1 MMRSMY
7 SGVSGLKTHQTKM
20 DVIGNNIANVNTV
33 GFKSSSVTF
42 SEIMYQNLSGASGP
56 NALTGTGGVNAKQ
69 IGLGVTTGSTSVNIT
84 GAGAS
89 QTTGGAFDIKLNDTN
104 SATSFFIVS
113 NGSGT
118 QFTRAGSFYVDGA
131 GNLCMTS
138 TGYNVMGWQVDPT
151 TGDIRKDTV
160 SALRVMSEKNM
171 TSAPEATVNG
181 RCEGVL
187 DKNST
192 DVTSEAGQAMNLS
205 FYDALGYSYVAKF
218 AIKETNRDT
227 GEYTVEL
234 TDILDSTNK
243 SILDQTKY
251 DSVTGT
257 YDPDYLGDIF
267 GAVKS
272 QTKTYTPR
280 AGWTTVDAANNIFE
294 YNATYYR
301 YDAAAGNLVEVADNG
316 GGNYVQV
323 PGGTTKTLAEAF
335 GVSPYATGITM
346 TNGVVTANVSGAN
359 YTLKFNPDDGVFDY
373 IGANGQDNVFLNLKD
388 TLGGNFEDI
397 DIDFTGTK
405 WFDNGGSS
413 TIGMD
418 KGDVDGKTGTGKKLG
433 DMIGVF
439 VDTNGKIYGSYDNG
453 NTILL
458 GQIAVAQFANA
469 MGLEKVGDN
478 CYTTTLNSGEFD
490 GIGVDI
496 TADGSKMTSGELEMS
511 NVDLSTEFTQMITT
525 QRGFQANSRVITTS
539 DTLLEELVN
548 LKR

>member
-131 GNLCMTS
+131 GNLCMKS

-346 TNGVVTANVSGAN
+346 TNGVVTANVSSAN

-373 IGANGQDNVFLNLKD
+373 IGATGQDNVFLNLKD
-388 TLGGNFEDI
+388 TLGGNFENI

-433 DMIGVF
+433 GMIGVF
-439 VDTNGKIYGSYDNG
+439 VDINGKIYGSYDNG

-496 TADGSKMTSGELEMS
+496 TAGGGTMFTGMLEMS
-511 NVDLSTEFTQMITT
+511 NVDLSSEFTEMITT
-525 QRGFQANSRVITTS
+525 QRGFQANSRIITVS
-539 DTLLEELVN
+539 DTLLEELIN

>member
-84 GAGAS
+84 GPGAS

-373 IGANGQDNVFLNLKD
+373 IGATGQDNVFLNLKD
-388 TLGGNFEDI
+388 TLGGNFENI

-439 VDTNGKIYGSYDNG
+439 VDTNGKIYGTYDNG

-496 TADGSKMTSGELEMS
+496 TAGGGTMSAGMLEMS
-511 NVDLSTEFTQMITT
+511 NVDLSSEFTEMITT
-525 QRGFQANSRVITTS
+525 QRGFQANSRIITVS
-539 DTLLEELVN
+539 DTLLEELIN